1 MANAYG
7 NSNSESMRDNVSGMA
22 SNMAN
27 NVSEMASN
35 VTSKMEE
42 MNMSWGRVLSIGSF
56 VAAGI
61 CFFTGRRPAGFA
73 LASIGVATL
82 AAEHPE
88 KFQEIWNN
96 MPEYMEKGTKVVEQ
110 VGSFVDKLNEHGA
123 KFQQLK
129 QMATGS
135 GNPNQRPDYLT

>member
-1 MANAYG
+1 MANA
-7 NSNSESMRDNVSGMA
+7 NSNVNSESMRDQVSGMA
-22 SNMAN
+22 SNVAD
-27 NVSEMASN
+27 NVTEMASN
-35 VTSKMEE
+35 FSDKMDE

-82 AAEHPE
+82 AAEHPD

-96 MPEYMEKGTKVVEQ
+96 MPEYMEKGTKVIEQ
-110 VGSFVDKLNEHGA
+110 VGGFVDKLNEHGA

-129 QMATGS
+129 QMATGH
-135 GNPNQRPDYLT
+135 GDQRPDYLT

>member
-7 NSNSESMRDNVSGMA
+7 NSNNESTRETSNISGMA
-22 SNMAN
+22 SNMAD
-27 NVSEMASN
+27 NVTEMASN
-35 VTSKMEE
+35 FTDKMDE

-96 MPEYMEKGTKVVEQ
+96 MPDYMERGTKIVEQ
-110 VGSFVDKLNEHGA
+110 VGGFMDKLNEHGA

-129 QMATGS
+129 QMATGN
-135 GNPNQRPDYLT
+135 GEQRPDYVT

>member
-1 MANAYG
+1 MAKAK
-7 NSNSESMRDNVSGMA
+7 SNTNTDSMAEMSDTA
-22 SNMAN
+22 SN
-27 NVSEMASN
+27 MASN
-35 VTSKMEE
+35 VTE
-42 MNMSWGRVLSIGSF
+42 MASNFGDKVVQMDMNWARVLSIGSF

-73 LASIGVATL
+73 LAGIGVATL

-88 KFQEIWNN
+88 RFEQIWNN
-96 MPEYMEKGTKVVEQ
+96 MPQYMERGSQMVEH
-110 VGSFVDKLNEHGA
+110 VGGLVDKISEHGA

-135 GNPNQRPDYLT
+135 SQQRADYLA